1 MSAPASGGAHGGE
14 HVVRVPRHARQLR
27 VVVLV
32 VVFPFV
38 VLPSLPLVAGGP
50 RPRAHPGCGQRVPD
64 ELSKPR
70 LAARIA
76 IDTVSESARLSEK
89 KQSQSTNAACF
100 SVCVCAC
107 VSRTCRSLDTRR
119 SPWRMRA
126 CMCMRGDADGE
137 KNGTDRQSGVKRE
150 RKEKEKERK
159 TGMWSETEKQ
169 SLESA

>member
-1 MSAPASGGAHGGE
+1 MSAPARGGAHGGQ
-14 HVVRVPRHARQLR
+14 HVVRASRPARQLR

-100 SVCVCAC
+100 SVCVRAC
-107 VSRTCRSLDTRR
+107 VCVCVSHLQKSGHTPKSLVHACVYVYA
-119 SPWRMRA
+119 WRCGWREERNGQA
-126 CMCMRGDADGE
+126 VGCQTGKKGE
-137 KNGTDRQSGVKRE
+137 RE
-150 RKEKEKERK
+150 REEDRHVE
-159 TGMWSETEKQ
+159 
-169 SLESA
+169 